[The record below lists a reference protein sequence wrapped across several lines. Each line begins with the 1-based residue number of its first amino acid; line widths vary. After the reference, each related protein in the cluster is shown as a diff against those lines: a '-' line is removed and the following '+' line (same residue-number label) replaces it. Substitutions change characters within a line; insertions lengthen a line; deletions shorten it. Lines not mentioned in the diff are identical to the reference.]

1 MKERLFRWPVGRHLS
16 TFQVGF
22 EVIYLLYCFDF
33 SCNTSNTQF
42 WDLLKRL
49 NQNLSQSG
57 LMTLA
62 SLFTATTSLTEASLF
77 SHILYWWSLRVHHFH
92 LQSWNST
99 RCLTA
104 PPWNGKFWLK
114 SFGPLG
120 SSSRRLNLFAK
131 TWLTLLLLISH

>member
-1 MKERLFRWPVGRHLS
+1 MKERLFWWLVGRHLS

-49 NQNLSQSG
+49 NQNLSQSD

-62 SLFTATTSLTEASLF
+62 VFTATTSLTEASLF
-77 SHILYWWSLRVHHFH
+77 SHILYWWSLWVHHFH
-92 LQSWNST
+92 LQAWTST
-99 RCLTA
+99 LCLTA
-104 PPWNGKFWLK
+104 PPGME
-114 SFGPLG
+114 SFG
-120 SSSRRLNLFAK
+120 
-131 TWLTLLLLISH
+131 